1 MADNKD
7 IIILYVNGSPDND
20 STADDQ
26 SGSDQSANDQSGNHD
41 ETCTCGNHGMLQ
53 LQDDSGHVTEL
64 HVSKLVD
71 FMNASNIID
80 SIPSDGLTQ
89 DKLDMLSRVDK
100 HVVEDVIAKSIP
112 SSGILLEDLYKIYKA
127 TDIKPDMKMIMA
139 STISKFV
146 RTAMENPRALKLI
159 EGFVDHVETIVA
171 PLCELAG
178 YTLTQFM
185 RSIHAMLSISLE
197 NYARSL
203 RYTISNGNIQDVDMK
218 VNFDISYYYTVYKR
232 MRKAF
237 RPIEKYP
244 IYKFNRTNEFN
255 LIAREIYITLIDLLT
270 GDVYNRH
277 KKTDSK
283 LARDIIN
290 EVDDELISELLRIY
304 VEEYKADAEMNPI
317 SDERNKT
324 LSAVY
329 KAFCFVSD
337 SILESS
343 GLNGIY
349 NTMISSQSPIASSS
363 TSSTSSSTSSS
374 TLSSST
380 SFSSTSSSSSSSTS
394 SSTSN

>member
-7 IIILYVNGSPDND
+7 IIIVYVNGSPDND

-26 SGSDQSANDQSGNHD
+26 SGSDQSGNHD

-53 LQDDSGHVTEL
+53 LQDDSGQVTEV
-64 HVSKLVD
+64 HVSKLAD

-185 RSIHAMLSISLE
+185 RSIHATISISLE

-203 RYTISNGNIQDVDMK
+203 RYTVVKDKIQDEDMK

-255 LIAREIYITLIDLLT
+255 LIAREIYVTLIDLLT

-290 EVDDELISELLRIY
+290 EMDDELISELLRIY
-304 VEEYKADAEMNPI
+304 VEEYKANVEIDPVET
-317 SDERNKT
+317 NKI
-324 LSAVY
+324 LGVVY
-329 KAFCFVSD
+329 KAFCCVSN

-349 NTMISSQSPIASSS
+349 NTMISSQLPSASSS
-363 TSSTSSSTSSS
+363 TSNTSSSTSS
-374 TLSSST
+374 
-380 SFSSTSSSSSSSTS
+380 SSTSSSSSSSTS